1 MVWYKFTT
9 KVHLTLRYINRL
21 RESLRYTSTVERR
34 DLKTK
39 VGKNSSAEPKSSK
52 LDHHLVVV
60 AQLVQGRPHPER
72 RVAGHAQVVVHPRD
86 PAHEDS
92 RAGMRRERA
101 RRNRGAVHPPDA

>member
-1 MVWYKFTT
+1 MVCYEYTFTGSSNS
-9 KVHLTLRYINRL
+9 TLYNRL
-21 RESLRYTSTVERR
+21 REYLRYTSTVERR

-39 VGKNSSAEPKSSK
+39 VGKNSSAESKSSK
-52 LDHHLVVV
+52 LDHHLVGV

-92 RAGMRRERA
+92 RAGMRRERV